1 MKHRHLSGVLAKCCN
16 THDTPYTAMP
26 NPEQRHPH
34 YTSHWTTACFR
45 PGQDPAMASS
55 LPIRHLLQA
64 ADQRLAIDHRAQRPA
79 GGIHHRQG
87 SPKLQGKSNQN
98 RTISVAPTSRAAG
111 QPVADRKIQLDRTG
125 SSGRW
130 CHVGRLAPHAVRRSR
145 CAQQRRP
152 VPAPR
157 CPRERP
163 GGSAHSGRCSGT
175 ATVPGRPFRA
185 RRNSPRSPATVAQRP
200 GRCSVRRGG
209 TAGTARL
216 PLPRCASFRPAQPT
230 CKRKQPEAALPSA
243 SERQASGLVAA
254 GEVLPS
260 GVCYP

>member
-1 MKHRHLSGVLAKCCN
+1 
-16 THDTPYTAMP
+16 
-26 NPEQRHPH
+26 
-34 YTSHWTTACFR
+34 
-45 PGQDPAMASS
+45 MASS

-163 GGSAHSGRCSGT
+163 GGSAHSGPLFRNGDRSGAAVPRPTEQSAFPGDRCAT
-175 ATVPGRPFRA
+175 AGALFRSA
-185 RRNSPRSPATVAQRP
+185 RRNSRNGQASASTLRFLPPGPADLQAEATGSSLAQRLGAASKRP
-200 GRCSVRRGG
+200 GSGGRGVTKRGVLPVAPPSTCGTSSSRPRR
-209 TAGTARL
+209 AGMNAPTGAAPVPVGARPCRYRL
-216 PLPRCASFRPAQPT
+216 TPPLPPP
-230 CKRKQPEAALPSA
+230 P
-243 SERQASGLVAA
+243 
-254 GEVLPS
+254 
-260 GVCYP
+260 